1 LALHTTS
8 AAAAAGMTTT
18 MAAANAKIL
27 VVGPPSGQIKT
38 LISKTNAINAKHGPF
53 DALFVLGD
61 LFAPYPTPNHGSEED
76 SEEVTQLLNGSLSC
90 TIPTYFAL
98 GTAPFPAQV
107 QRKIDEGDPSL
118 QPIPI

>member
-1 LALHTTS
+1 
-8 AAAAAGMTTT
+8 

-38 LISKTNAINAKHGPF
+38 LISKTNAINAKHRPF

-61 LFAPYPTPNHGSEED
+61 LFAPSPTPNDGSED
-76 SEEVTQLLNGSLSC
+76 SSDDEVAQLLNRSLSC

-107 QRKIDEGDPSL
+107 QRKI
-118 QPIPI
+118 